1 MKSFIEWVLYRTLK
15 RKSINK
21 GLKIM
26 TTLIMLTFSF
36 NSLANKNLYSQ
47 TEITINLKNTTIIGV
62 LDYIESNT
70 ELRFIFDSDIYN
82 FNKKVSISIRD
93 KNLDQTL
100 FALFGSKV
108 IFQLKE
114 NLVFLKEV
122 VDVVKLDKL
131 NIDTEDDLDELQ
143 SPITGKIVDGNS
155 VPLPGVNV
163 FIKGSSVGTASDFD
177 GNYSIPATSGDV
189 LIFSFVGFENQEV
202 IISDQQNIDISMVAD
217 YANLDEVVITGYGST
232 AKKDLVSSISQI
244 KGDVLANQPVA
255 RVDNMLQGR
264 AAGVNVVSSSGEPGA
279 PAVIRIRGMSSI
291 NGNNNPLFVID
302 GFIAGTDFNLSNL
315 NVNDV
320 ESIEVLKDA
329 SSLAIYGT
337 RGAAG
342 VILIN
347 TKSGKSVQEGKI
359 DVSINHYSSIQQ
371 VYNYPEMADIGT
383 WAEYWNEGVTLVP
396 GPDGFGF
403 NDPALADMA
412 THAPNWQS
420 ITPTDWSGLITRNG
434 RIDNTDVN
442 ISGNSKRSNY
452 FISYNRFYQEGIILG
467 SGLERNSLRANID
480 LNITDK
486 IRTGIRM
493 NVTDRKQENNKVNW
507 QGVYFNAL
515 PIMSVYNED
524 GSYNALNP
532 VRGSYMR
539 NPVADI
545 NERIDHNFVT
555 NVIANAYVEA
565 DLLPDLT
572 IRSSVGSNLNFNKA
586 NDYIGTIDPVRA
598 QQGIGGK
605 ADVAFSRST
614 GFLNE
619 NTLTYSKDF
628 GEHSIKVLAGYTM
641 QKDTYTDVNAG
652 GAGYANDVVTF
663 NSLSLGAD
671 ALRNIIGSDYRQ
683 RTFESILGRIN
694 YSFRDKYLLTLVG
707 RRDGSSVF
715 EQGNKYAFFPSIGA
729 AWKIGEED
737 FIQDIDMI
745 SSLKLRGSYGI
756 VGEQGVQA
764 YNSLAKYTPRNVFF
778 NQSISP
784 AVILA
789 SLPSTGLDWEK
800 TYQTDI
806 GLEIGFLNNRYSVEI
821 DYYNKQ
827 TKDLLLA
834 KPLPGT
840 AGDTRLENIGQVE
853 NKGFEFTLNSVNIEK
868 PDFVW
873 SSNLQISAN
882 RNKVISIGDAPFI
895 DLRNPNHGQAGAA
908 ALRLVAG
915 EVMPSF
921 YGATYE
927 GTYKSADEIIADGRE
942 GVDLIGAPNY
952 IDQNGDGNINDLDFV
967 NQGSPQPDFYYGFR
981 NTLTYKN
988 FTLDVFF
995 QGMQGNEVFDAS
1007 IYEFYYGRDA
1017 SFNLL
1022 PLVKDRWTPDNPT
1035 SDIPR
1040 AGTSAGG
1047 YRPNSSLNV
1056 VDGSYL
1062 RLKNVTLNYDFDTVP
1077 GLSFIES
1084 ASVYLTGNNLLLLTN
1099 YKWGD
1104 PEVSDGG
1111 ANTVAQGVAD
1121 DQYPYASSVALGF
1134 RLNL

>member
-1 MKSFIEWVLYRTLK
+1 MFRIQK
-15 RKSINK
+15 RLNLPHSK
-21 GLKIM
+21 LKINSK
-26 TTLIMLTFSF
+26 IMNFRFTKREIQSF
-36 NSLANKNLYSQ
+36 FYKKNLFFLIVILTSLPIIAQ
-47 TEITINLKNTTIIGV
+47 ESTISGV
-62 LDYIESNT
+62 V
-70 ELRFIFDSDIYN
+70 SDN
-82 FNKKVSISIRD
+82 
-93 KNLDQTL
+93 
-100 FALFGSKV
+100 
-108 IFQLKE
+108 E
-114 NLVFLKEV
+114 
-122 VDVVKLDKL
+122 
-131 NIDTEDDLDELQ
+131 
-143 SPITGKIVDGNS
+143 S

-163 FIKGSSVGTASDFD
+163 FIKGTNNGVATDFD
-177 GNYSIPATSGDV
+177 GNFSLQVDIGDV
-189 LIFSFVGFENQEV
+189 LQISFVGFETQE
-202 IISDQQNIDISMVAD
+202 ISVTDESSLSISMTPD

-244 KGDVLANQPVA
+244 KGEVLANQPVA

-264 AAGVNVVSSSGEPGA
+264 AAGVNVVSTSGEPGA
-279 PAVIRIRGMSSI
+279 PSVIRIRGMSSI
-291 NGNNNPLFVID
+291 NGNNMPLFVID

-315 NVNDV
+315 NVNDI

-347 TKSGKSVQEGKI
+347 TKSGLSTQEGKI
-359 DVSINHYSSIQQ
+359 DVSINHYSSTQQ
-371 VYNYPEMADIGT
+371 VFNYPEMASLGV

-403 NDPALADMA
+403 NDPSLADMA
-412 THAPNWQS
+412 THAPNWES
-420 ITPTDWSGLITRNG
+420 ITPTDWSSLITRNG

-442 ISGNSKRSNY
+442 ISGNSGKANY
-452 FISYNRFYQEGIILG
+452 FISYNRFFQEGIIKG
-467 SGLERNSLRANID
+467 SGLERNSLRANVD
-480 LNITDK
+480 LNISDK

-507 QGVYFNAL
+507 QGVYFNQL
-515 PIMSVYNED
+515 PIMEVYNAN
-524 GSYNALNP
+524 GTYNGLNP

-555 NVIANAYVEA
+555 NVIANAYVEV
-565 DLLPDLT
+565 DLIPELT
-572 IRSSVGSNLNFNKA
+572 LRSSVGSNLNFNKS
-586 NDYIGTIDPVRA
+586 NDYIANIDPERA
-598 QQGIGGK
+598 FQRVGGK
-605 ADVAFSRST
+605 ADVGFSRTT

-619 NTLTYSKDF
+619 NTLTFTKEI
-628 GEHSIKVLAGYTM
+628 GAHSLKVLAGFTM
-641 QKDTYTDVNAG
+641 QKDTYSNVRAG

-671 ALRNIIGSDYRQ
+671 ALRNIIDSGYNQ

-694 YSFRDKYLLTLVG
+694 YSFRDKYLLTLVA

-715 EQGNKYAFFPSIGA
+715 ETGKKYAFFPSAGA
-729 AWKIGEED
+729 AWKIGEEAFLKD
-737 FIQDIDMI
+737 SEMI
-745 SSLKLRGSYGI
+745 SSMKLRASYGI
-756 VGEQGVQA
+756 VGEQGVNP
-764 YNSLAKYTPRNVFF
+764 YNSLARYVPRNVFF

-806 GLEIGFLNNRYSVEI
+806 GLEVGFANNRYSIEI
-821 DYYNKQ
+821 DYYDKQ
-827 TKDLLLA
+827 TKDLLLQ

-840 AGDTRLENIGQVE
+840 AGDTRLENVGQVE

-868 PDFVW
+868 PNFVW
-873 SSNLQISAN
+873 SSNLMISAN
-882 RNKVISIGDAPFI
+882 RNKVVSIGDAPFI
-895 DLRNPNHGQAGAA
+895 DLRNPNHAQAGAA

-915 EVMPSF
+915 ETMPSF
-921 YGATYE
+921 YGVTYE
-927 GTYKSADEIIADGRE
+927 GTYKSKEEIIADQRE

-952 IDQNGDGNINDLDFV
+952 VDVNGDGNVNDLDFV

-981 NTLTYKN
+981 NNFTYKN
-988 FTLDVFF
+988 WTLDVFI
-995 QGMQGNEVFDAS
+995 QGTQGNEIFDAS
-1007 IYEFYYGRDA
+1007 VYEFWFGRDA

-1022 PLVKDRWTPDNPT
+1022 PIVEDRWTPSNPT

-1047 YRPNSSLNV
+1047 YRPNSSVNI
-1056 VDGSYL
+1056 VDGSYV
-1062 RLKNVTLNYDFDTVP
+1062 RLKNVTLNYDFDRVA
-1077 GLSFIES
+1077 GLPFIDS
-1084 ASVYLTGNNLLLLTN
+1084 ASVYLTGNNLLLLTD
-1099 YKWGD
+1099 YRWGD

-1111 ANTVAQGVAD
+1111 AATVAQGVAD
-1121 DQYPYASSVALGF
+1121 DQYPYSSSVALGF